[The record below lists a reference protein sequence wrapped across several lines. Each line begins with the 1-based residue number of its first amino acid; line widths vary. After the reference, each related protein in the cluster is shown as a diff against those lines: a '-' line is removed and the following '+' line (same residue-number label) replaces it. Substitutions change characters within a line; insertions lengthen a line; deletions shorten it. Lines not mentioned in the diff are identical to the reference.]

1 MALKVAGSSKEPSK
15 SNRHAAME
23 LSSSSQGCWQG
34 FPTLKSAFWIL
45 HDQHRFGSVAQDSI
59 RRFRA

>member
-45 HDQHRFGSVAQDSI
+45 HDQHRFGSV
-59 RRFRA
+59 